1 LVYPSRA
8 LATGLAFGQNC
19 RRRQD
24 YRLSRTASS
33 FCELLIEARNT
44 LLVDPLDSAAAAAAL
59 IGLSRDSMLRR
70 EPVANMRAMN
80 FGDSLRLTLA
90 NQ

>member
-1 LVYPSRA
+1 
-8 LATGLAFGQNC
+8 
-19 RRRQD
+19 
-24 YRLSRTASS
+24 
-33 FCELLIEARNT
+33 
-44 LLVDPLDSAAAAAAL
+44 LDSAAAAAAAAAL